1 MGSSQDRRNKKTEE
15 IRLIVAWRNYLIF
28 IGEIAKKASDIIKKR

>member
-15 IRLIVAWRNYLIF
+15 IRLIVAWRNYLVF
-28 IGEIAKKASDIIKKR
+28 TGEIAKKYSNITKKR